1 MKFEN
6 KLEKTKFNN
15 KLIKSLSSELNISE
29 NIVKLLFS
37 RNINTKEK
45 IVNFLNC
52 GINNFYNPFQ
62 LSGMATGVKQINN
75 AIQNKKR
82 ILIVGDYDTDGICST
97 AILYKYFE
105 SIGIK
110 VNYFLP
116 NRFLDGYGLTIETV
130 DKIVEEFNPEFII
143 TVDCGISCEKE
154 VEYIQSKGIE
164 IVVTDH
170 HEIPDTIPNC
180 TCIDP
185 KLPGDYPFK
194 ELCGAGVALKV
205 VQALAGLSEAL
216 KYTSI
221 ACLATVADIVP
232 LVSENRA
239 IVKHGLENQDSL
251 PVGVKK
257 LISNLKLKQ
266 LTSSDIAF
274 KIAPKLN
281 TAGRMGDAT
290 VAFKLFIEKNPIEIL
305 NILTNLEQQNNQR
318 IEAGNAIYE
327 DCILKLSNTCVSNL
341 KSIVLYS
348 DNWHAGVLGIV
359 CAKLTEKFNR
369 PVCLLTKV
377 DNVYKGS
384 IRSLPGIDIFKEL
397 SKCSHL
403 LVKFGGHA
411 GAGGLTVSKDNILE
425 FANQLEQ
432 NITSSYNSQV
442 FDVVKY
448 YDFDFNKEDISI
460 NFVKELNRLEPF
472 GFGNE
477 KPVFKYTFNNI
488 KPERLKNYPNYL
500 KFKTE
505 KFEMIS
511 FSLSEYFD
519 SFSTNCNKNVLLDVS
534 VETFNK
540 HEKLKAI
547 IKTIT
552 FDKLN
557 TNIKNEIS
565 FGYYAKQLNVPLLSH
580 NSTVNEIS
588 ENKLVSMLNSSD
600 FGTLLVANSF
610 QSYSYAL
617 EHFNKCIKHFDT
629 FQIKDLIGSNTLLFL
644 AKNTKNFS
652 IFKNVVFLDDI
663 LKSDYLKN
671 INSNIYVLSVSKGDN
686 VVNQLSLDRKEFG
699 KYHNSI
705 KKLALNNICSY
716 SEQEYFTLLKKHNP
730 NFNNLKFNQFI
741 FVTMVLSELKIIT
754 ITNQLDN
761 YKIEINKNV
770 NNPLTNSTIYNYVKL
785 LQNVSK
791 GE

>member
-6 KLEKTKFNN
+6 KLETLKFNN
-15 KLIKSLSSELNISE
+15 KLVKSLSSELNISE
-29 NIVKLLFS
+29 NTIKLLFS
-37 RNINTKEK
+37 RGINTKEQ
-45 IVNFLNC
+45 IVDFLNC

-62 LSGMATGVKQINN
+62 LTGMTEGVKQIKQ
-75 AIQNKKR
+75 AIESNKR

-97 AILYKYFE
+97 AILFKYFE
-105 SIGIK
+105 SINVK
-110 VNYFLP
+110 VDYFLP

-154 VEYIQSKGIE
+154 IEYIKSKGIE

-170 HEIPDTIPNC
+170 HEIPETIPNC

-185 KLPGDYPFK
+185 KLPGNYPFK

-205 VQALAGLSEAL
+205 VQALAGLNEAL
-216 KYTSI
+216 KYTNI
-221 ACLATVADIVP
+221 ASLATVADIVP

-239 IVKHGLENQDSL
+239 IVKHGLQNQDTL

-257 LISNLKLKQ
+257 LISSLKLNN

-290 VAFKLFIEKNPIEIL
+290 IAFKLFIEKNPIEII

-318 IEAGNAIYE
+318 IEAGNSIYD
-327 DCILKLSNTCVSNL
+327 DCLLKLSNTCVSNL
-341 KSIVLYS
+341 KAIVLHS
-348 DNWHAGVLGIV
+348 NSWHAGVLGIV

-384 IRSLPGIDIFKEL
+384 IRSLAGIDIFKEL
-397 SKCSHL
+397 SKCSNL

-411 GAGGLTVSKDNILE
+411 GAGGLTIEEKNI
-425 FANQLEQ
+425 QLFTETLNS
-432 NITSSYNSQV
+432 NISNSYDSTV
-442 FDVVKY
+442 FDVIKY
-448 YDFDFNKEDISI
+448 YDFDFNKDNIDI
-460 NFVKELNRLEPF
+460 NFVKELSMLEPF

-500 KFKTE
+500 KFKTD
-505 KFEMIS
+505 KFDMIS

-519 SFSTNCNKNVLLDVS
+519 SLSTNCNKHVLLDVS

-540 HEKLKAI
+540 HEKLKAV
-547 IKTIT
+547 IKSIA

-557 TNIKNEIS
+557 TNVKSEIS
-565 FGYYAKQLNVPLLSH
+565 LGYYAKQLNNPKLSH
-580 NSTVNEIS
+580 NSTVCEVPENEI
-588 ENKLVSMLNSSD
+588 KQVLNSSD
-600 FGTLLVANSF
+600 FGTLIVANSF
-610 QSYSYAL
+610 ESYTYAL
-617 EHFNKCIKHFDT
+617 NNFGEHIKNFET
-629 FQIKDLIGSNTLLFL
+629 YQVKDLIGSNTLLFL

-652 IFKNVVFLDDI
+652 IFKNIIFLDEV
-663 LKSDYLKN
+663 LKKDYLKN
-671 INSNIYVLSVSKGDN
+671 INSSIFVSNIASGNDAI
-686 VVNQLSLDRKEFG
+686 NQLSIERNVFG
-699 KYHNSI
+699 IYHNCI
-705 KKLALNNICSY
+705 KKLAVKNIGSY
-716 SEQEYFTLLKKHNP
+716 SEQEYFALVKKQNP
-730 NFNNLKFNQFI
+730 NYKNFKFNQFV
-741 FVTMVLSELKIIT
+741 FVTMVLSELNIIT
-754 ITNQLDN
+754 ITNELDN
-761 YKIEINKNV
+761 YNIVINPNV

-785 LQNVSK
+785 FQSVSK